1 MTRHPL
7 TRRGDVVHHYYPH
20 GPAVDLLPYCGVTPG
35 PDEDGVWHTGH
46 DVDELFAHSSR
57 QEACCTDCLGEAVRV
72 SLERE
77 AGPLNRSSEDPP
89 S

>member
-46 DVDELFAHSSR
+46 DVDELFAHNAE
-57 QEACCTDCLGEAVRV
+57 QHPCCPDCLARAARV
-72 SLERE
+72 KLRKEVPGHKRPQSP
-77 AGPLNRSSEDPP
+77 PL
-89 S
+89 